1 MTWTNRP
8 LIVYHGT
15 HAQAAEAIVQPAGN
29 GEHSV
34 DLSLCRARV
43 DFGRGFYV
51 TTSLDQA
58 KNWAN
63 VQARGMRRSG
73 ARAKRGES
81 AAVVRFRLDRNR
93 LAELRDLVFMSE
105 SQGTGFWDFIHYCRR
120 EAAPLHGTPQPY
132 DIVYGPLT
140 LWPQRLVLKDCD
152 QIGFHTERALA
163 VLQSPEIAFRGSPLF
178 EL

>member
-8 LIVYHGT
+8 LTVYHGT
-15 HAQAAEAIVQPAGN
+15 HAQAAEAIVQPKG
-29 GEHSV
+29 GGVHSV
-34 DLSLCRARV
+34 DLSRCRARV

-58 KNWAN
+58 KSWAN
-63 VQARGMRRSG
+63 VRVRSMRRS
-73 ARAKRGES
+73 RVQRDEK
-81 AAVVRFRLDRNR
+81 AAVVRFMLDRSQ

-105 SQGTGFWDFIHYCRR
+105 SQGTGFWDFVHHCRA
-120 EAAPLHGTPQPY
+120 ETTPLHGTPQPY

-152 QIGFHTERALA
+152 QIGFDTERALT
-163 VLQSPEIAFRGSPLF
+163 VLQSPEIAFRGNPLF
-178 EL
+178 DL